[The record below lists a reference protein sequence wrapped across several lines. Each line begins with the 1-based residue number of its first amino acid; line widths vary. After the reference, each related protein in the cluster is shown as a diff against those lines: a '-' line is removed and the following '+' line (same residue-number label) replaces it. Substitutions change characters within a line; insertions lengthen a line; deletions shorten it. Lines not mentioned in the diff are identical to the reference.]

1 MVRACQYQPTKIPP
15 QSIQTKDCPLL
26 LFRPLR
32 LPFYNAET
40 RQRHLFLASL
50 DKRNLPL
57 VAWIV
62 GQQAA
67 VRA

>member
-26 LFRPLR
+26 LFRPFR